1 LILNKKSISN
11 YEQQLFQQELEKYR
25 PYQNRL
31 VQATHKQAAL
41 MRELTVAFNGLLQD
55 KRVRA
60 EQSKYESFQRQR
72 GAVINKYKRAYQ
84 EFLDLEAG
92 LQSAKTWYMEMR
104 ETVESLE
111 KNVETFVNN
120 RRAEGAQLLNQ
131 IEQDRA
137 ASKNAHSAMEQ
148 ERIRGL
154 MERMSMEPPST
165 SPQPASSRP
174 TPAPLSFNSGSM
186 YPKTNF
192 SGSGQYQLPSS
203 PPPTQTTAPQS
214 YLQQQGQSFTYNPS
228 SHGRIPGPASPPP
241 TQTGFNIGTTMRG
254 PASPPPTQT
263 SFGHQPGRYSTYG
276 NPAAMQ
282 QQQQQPQQHQQ
293 QHQHQPAPQQHPNQP
308 QHQQHASYGSIPPNF
323 VPPPP
328 PPGPPPLGPQ
338 QMVHYGS
345 EYYTGD
351 PNAGRPGSAQQQQ
364 HHQQQHGMHMQA
376 QAQGMG
382 MGQGHA
388 GQGQGQGGQGG
399 QDPWAGLSAWK

>member
-1 LILNKKSISN
+1 MILNKKSISN

-55 KRVRA
+55 KRVRS

-72 GAVINKYKRAYQ
+72 SSVINKYKRAYQ

-92 LQSAKTWYMEMR
+92 LQSAKTWYKEMK

-137 ASKNAHSAMEQ
+137 ANKSSQAALEQ
-148 ERIRGL
+148 ERLRGL
-154 MERMSMEPPST
+154 MERMSMEPPAT
-165 SPQPASSRP
+165 SPQTTSSRP
-174 TPAPLSFNSGSM
+174 VPAPLSFSPGPM
-186 YPKTNF
+186 YPKTSF
-192 SGSGQYQLPSS
+192 SGQYQLPSS

-214 YLQQQGQSFTYNPS
+214 YMQQQPPQQPSAQTGGFTYNPS
-228 SHGRIPGPASPPP
+228 SHGRIPGPASPPAM
-241 TQTGFNIGTTMRG
+241 QTTFNIGPMRG

-263 SFGHQPGRYSTYG
+263 SFSQQQVGPGRYSTYG

-282 QQQQQPQQHQQ
+282 QQQ
-293 QHQHQPAPQQHPNQP
+293 HQPPPSQP
-308 QHQQHASYGSIPPNF
+308 QHAPSHSGSFVPPNF

-338 QMVHYGS
+338 QTIHYGGN
-345 EYYTGD
+345 EYYD
-351 PNAGRPGSAQQQQ
+351 PGAAGRPGSA
-364 HHQQQHGMHMQA
+364 A
-376 QAQGMG
+376 QY
-382 MGQGHA
+382 GQGGYQLPP
-388 GQGQGQGGQGG
+388 GQGQGQPGHG
-399 QDPWAGLSAWK
+399 DPWAGLSAWK

>member
-1 LILNKKSISN
+1 MNKKSIAN

-137 ASKNAHSAMEQ
+137 ASKSAHSAMEQ

-154 MERMSMEPPST
+154 MERMSMEPPPA
-165 SPQPASSRP
+165 SPPPVSSRP

-192 SGSGQYQLPSS
+192 SGSGQYQYPSS

-214 YLQQQGQSFTYNPS
+214 YLQQQVGQSSFTYNPS

-263 SFGHQPGRYSTYG
+263 SFGHQPSRYSTYG

-282 QQQQQPQQHQQ
+282 QQQQPQHQHHHQHQPQHQQ
-293 QHQHQPAPQQHPNQP
+293 QQPAPQQHPNQP
-308 QHQQHASYGSIPPNF
+308 QHQQHPSYGSIPPNF

-338 QMVHYGS
+338 QTVHYGS

-351 PNAGRPGSAQQQQ
+351 PNAGRPGSAQQQ
-364 HHQQQHGMHMQA
+364 GP
-376 QAQGMG
+376 GY
-382 MGQGHA
+382 GQGPLGH
-388 GQGQGQGGQGG
+388 GHGHGGQPGQPQGQGQGG
-399 QDPWAGLSAWK
+399 DPWAGLSAWK

>member
-1 LILNKKSISN
+1 LILNKKSIAN

-72 GAVINKYKRAYQ
+72 GAVISKYKRAYQ

-92 LQSAKTWYMEMR
+92 LQSAKTWYKEMR

-137 ASKNAHSAMEQ
+137 ASKTSQAALEQ

-154 MERMSMEPPST
+154 MERMSMEPPTT
-165 SPQPASSRP
+165 SPRPNSSRP
-174 TPAPLSFNSGSM
+174 VPAPLSFSSAPM
-186 YPKTNF
+186 YPQTF
-192 SGSGQYQLPSS
+192 AAQYQLPNS
-203 PPPTQTTAPQS
+203 PPATQTTTPQS
-214 YLQQQGQSFTYNPS
+214 YMQQQPQSFTYNPS

-241 TQTGFNIGTTMRG
+241 TQTTFNMGGMRPG

-263 SFGHQPGRYSTYG
+263 SFAQPGRFSTYG
-276 NPAAMQ
+276 NPAAMPPHQPQ
-282 QQQQQPQQHQQ
+282 QYQQQQPQHPPAMQQQQPQQH
-293 QHQHQPAPQQHPNQP
+293 AG
-308 QHQQHASYGSIPPNF
+308 YVPPNF

-338 QMVHYGS
+338 QTIHYGQD
-345 EYYTGD
+345 YYNGD
-351 PNAGRPGSAQQQQ
+351 PNVGRPGSAQQ
-364 HHQQQHGMHMQA
+364 HNMHGH
-376 QAQGMG
+376 
-382 MGQGHA
+382 
-388 GQGQGQGGQGG
+388 GQGQGNGQ

>member
-1 LILNKKSISN
+1 MILNKKSIAN
-11 YEQQLFQQELEKYR
+11 YEQQLFEQELEKYR

-31 VQATHKQAAL
+31 VQANHKQAAL
-41 MRELTVAFNGLLQD
+41 MRELTVTFNHLLQD

-72 GAVINKYKRAYQ
+72 ASAINKYKRAYQ

-92 LQSAKTWYMEMR
+92 LQSAKTWYKEMK

-137 ASKNAHSAMEQ
+137 ASKSAQAALEQ
-148 ERIRGL
+148 ERLRGL
-154 MERMSMEPPST
+154 MERMSMEQPPT
-165 SPQPASSRP
+165 SPQPATTRP
-174 TPAPLSFNSGSM
+174 TPAPLSFSSAPM

-192 SGSGQYQLPSS
+192 AGQYQLPSS
-203 PPPTQTTAPQS
+203 PPPSQSAAPQS
-214 YLQQQGQSFTYNPS
+214 YLQQLQQPGQGGFTYNPS
-228 SHGRIPGPASPPP
+228 SHGRIPGPASPPA
-241 TQTGFNIGTTMRG
+241 TQSTFNIGHMRG
-254 PASPPPTQT
+254 PASPPATQT
-263 SFGHQPGRYSTYG
+263 SFSQQPGRYSTYG

-282 QQQQQPQQHQQ
+282 QQQHQQ
-293 QHQHQPAPQQHPNQP
+293 QPHPQQQ
-308 QHQQHASYGSIPPNF
+308 QQQQQQHSSYIPPNF

-338 QMVHYGS
+338 QTIHYGS

-351 PNAGRPGSAQQQQ
+351 PNAVPRPGSGQ
-364 HHQQQHGMHMQA
+364 HHL
-376 QAQGMG
+376 
-382 MGQGHA
+382 
-388 GQGQGQGGQGG
+388 QGQV
-399 QDPWAGLSAWK
+399 DPWAGLSAWK

>member
-1 LILNKKSISN
+1 MILNKKSITN

-60 EQSKYESFQRQR
+60 EQSKYESFQKQR
-72 GAVINKYKRAYQ
+72 GTVTNKYKRAYQ

-92 LQSAKTWYMEMR
+92 LQSAKTWYKEMR
-104 ETVESLE
+104 ETAESLE
-111 KNVETFVNN
+111 KNVDAFVNN

-137 ASKNAHSAMEQ
+137 ASKGAQAALEQ

-154 MERMSMEPPST
+154 MERMTVEPPPM
-165 SPQPASSRP
+165 SPQGGSSRR
-174 TPAPLSFNSGSM
+174 TPAPLVFSPTTPM

-192 SGSGQYQLPSS
+192 AGHYQLPSS
-203 PPPTQTTAPQS
+203 PPPNQTTAPQS
-214 YLQQQGQSFTYNPS
+214 YMQQQQQTPQAGQTFSYNPS

-241 TQTGFNIGTTMRG
+241 NQTAFNIGSVRPA

-263 SFGHQPGRYSTYG
+263 TFGHQPQARFSTYG
-276 NPAAMQ
+276 NPAAMPQ
-282 QQQQQPQQHQQ
+282 QQFPPQQPPQLTQQQ
-293 QHQHQPAPQQHPNQP
+293 
-308 QHQQHASYGSIPPNF
+308 QQHASYVPPNF

-338 QMVHYGS
+338 QTVHYGS
-345 EYYTGD
+345 EYYPAD
-351 PNAGRPGSAQQQQ
+351 PNAGRPGSSTQGGMHHGQQQ
-364 HHQQQHGMHMQA
+364 
-376 QAQGMG
+376 
-382 MGQGHA
+382 GQ
-388 GQGQGQGGQGG
+388 QGG
-399 QDPWAGLSAWK
+399 DPWAGLSAWK